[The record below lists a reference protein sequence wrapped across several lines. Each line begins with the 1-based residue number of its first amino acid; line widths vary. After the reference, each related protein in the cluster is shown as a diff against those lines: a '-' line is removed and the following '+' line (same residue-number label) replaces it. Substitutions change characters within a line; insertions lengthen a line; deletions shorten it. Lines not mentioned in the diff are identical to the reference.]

1 MDTDAKL
8 LDSGEGTKFPL
19 FHALVD
25 SAVTLLRA
33 TETDSVITYHAIA
46 EAMGA
51 DVRNDNRAYRA
62 FLRAAE
68 IILRDDLRKVDN
80 VRDVGYRIVK
90 DTERRNVAKRE
101 ELSSFRKLKKASATL
116 THVNMAPLDAKEMH
130 LLVDEQVR
138 VGIQL
143 AVRHS
148 VRRVKSLPPP
158 EAVGSI
164 DGRKLVAMFNEK

>member
-116 THVNMAPLDAKEMH
+116 THVNMAPRFIPT
-130 LLVDEQVR
+130 R
-138 VGIQL
+138 VGNTYRPKGRD
-143 AVRHS
+143 VGVS
-148 VRRVKSLPPP
+148 VHPHARGEHQTRLP
-158 EAVGSI
+158 GS
-164 DGRKLVAMFNEK
+164 